1 MAILNNALLNTACP
15 FVCSSLQELA
25 HQFGIATAPVQN
37 KRFVLDTLGF
47 NQLNQLFSTAD
58 LAHYVNQIVA
68 IAGADETEQQCETAC
83 LEVMTTHLLD
93 TACPL
98 ICNSFQTL
106 VNMFHLQ
113 EGTAAPA
120 QAKRFLLD
128 SFGLDM
134 SKLLGMFSTAELS
147 KYVNQIVD
155 IAGADETEQ
164 QCETACLEVMHSDL
178 LDTACPLIC
187 NSFQALVQKFHIN
200 APTNAPVQKRFLLD
214 SFGLDMSKLLGMFS
228 TAELSKYVN

>member
-1 MAILNNALLNTACP
+1 M
-15 FVCSSLQELA
+15 
-25 HQFGIATAPVQN
+25 G
-37 KRFVLDTLGF
+37 
-47 NQLNQLFSTAD
+47 
-58 LAHYVNQIVA
+58 
-68 IAGADETEQQCETAC
+68 
-83 LEVMTTHLLD
+83 
-93 TACPL
+93 
-98 ICNSFQTL
+98 
-106 VNMFHLQ
+106 
-113 EGTAAPA
+113 
-120 QAKRFLLD
+120 
-128 SFGLDM
+128 GLDM

-228 TAELSKYVN
+228 TAELSKYVNQIVDIAGADETEQQYETACLEAMHSDLLD